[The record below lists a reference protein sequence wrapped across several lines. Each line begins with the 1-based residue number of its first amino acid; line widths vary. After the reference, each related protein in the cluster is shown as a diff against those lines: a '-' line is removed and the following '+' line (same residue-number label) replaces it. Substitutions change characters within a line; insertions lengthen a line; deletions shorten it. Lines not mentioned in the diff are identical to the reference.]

1 MGTVERDER
10 EKASK
15 AKRNEPG
22 QGIKRER
29 AIERSGKLR
38 KSRVSGDMKQG
49 IEEIVKQLV

>member
-22 QGIKRER
+22 QGIKRESDR
-29 AIERSGKLR
+29 EIREVEKI
-38 KSRVSGDMKQG
+38 KS
-49 IEEIVKQLV
+49 